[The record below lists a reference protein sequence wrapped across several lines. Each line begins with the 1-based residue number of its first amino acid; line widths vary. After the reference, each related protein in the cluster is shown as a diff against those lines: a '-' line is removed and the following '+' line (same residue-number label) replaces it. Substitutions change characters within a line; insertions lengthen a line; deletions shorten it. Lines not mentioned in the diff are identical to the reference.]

1 VNERFERSTRD
12 ELVESTPHGVVYLDQ
27 LVRLQ
32 LTLSIV
38 ALIVFAGLLGAVPL
52 ALRIIP
58 SLSTTFVLGLP
69 LWFALLGPPPFAV
82 FVLIGVLYRRR
93 ADALDAE
100 FRELVRAG

>member
-1 VNERFERSTRD
+1 
-12 ELVESTPHGVVYLDQ
+12 
-27 LVRLQ
+27 
-32 LTLSIV
+32 
-38 ALIVFAGLLGAVPL
+38 
-52 ALRIIP
+52 LRIIP

-82 FVLIGVLYRRR
+82 FVLIGLLYRRR